1 MFRGLMIMMICIGL
15 ANAQMISEFD
25 FQTTLQKLKQ
35 NIQTR
40 GGIIF
45 AEFDHSKNAQEVNL
59 KLDPTVVVV
68 FGNPKA
74 GTLLMQENQAIGLE
88 LPLRIAVYQKE
99 GKVFVSAIDIQ
110 ELAQRYQIKNQKLIE
125 KIKQMMQAILRDST
139 QKSQ

>member
-1 MFRGLMIMMICIGL
+1 MFRGLMIVMICIGL

-59 KLDPTVVVV
+59 KLDPTVVIV

-88 LPLRIAVYQKE
+88 LPLRMMVYQKE
-99 GKVFVSAIDIQ
+99 GKVFVSAIDVQ
-110 ELAQRYQIKNQKLIE
+110 ELAQKYQIKNQKLIE

>member
-59 KLDPTVVVV
+59 KLDPTVVIV

-88 LPLRIAVYQKE
+88 LPLRMMVYQKE
-99 GKVFVSAIDIQ
+99 GKVFVSAIDVQ
-110 ELAQRYQIKNQKLIE
+110 ELAQKYQIKNQKLIE